1 VISLT
6 AFDRTTAAPP
16 AHSTDEG
23 ALVWLIFLV
32 VVVSIV
38 AIMGLVAMLL
48 EWELVAAVRTTS
60 RSLVLF
66 TFLLGAAAVSVVLR
80 SPVGGAHRGLPR
92 GGRAGDLSGVS
103 IATAG
108 AWPVGLARG
117 QRGAGPGYYP
127 LVGMAAPR
135 PLC

>member
-1 VISLT
+1 MVISLT

-32 VVVSIV
+32 VVSIV

-48 EWELVAAVRTTS
+48 EWELVGAVRTTS

-66 TFLLGAAAVSVVLR
+66 TFLLGAAAVSGGLR

-92 GGRAGDLSGVS
+92 GGRAGDLSG
-103 IATAG
+103 
-108 AWPVGLARG
+108 
-117 QRGAGPGYYP
+117 
-127 LVGMAAPR
+127 
-135 PLC
+135 